1 MVIVGSTVTGHP
13 RPPAESHPRLGTS
26 ASVSTRE
33 DPSHHVRCATGD
45 HGCPAGDDLSARASV
60 MNGAGDTSTSAP
72 PAYQPVAPPGIIR
85 ATRPPP
91 AVTVNRRPA
100 TSADA
105 DASTIR
111 SFTPPRH
118 TAYAHVTPG
127 AIP

>member
-1 MVIVGSTVTGHP
+1 MVVVGSTATGHT
-13 RPPAESHPRLGTS
+13 RPPAESPPRLGTS

-45 HGCPAGDDLSARASV
+45 HGCPAGDDLSARASI

-72 PAYQPVAPPGIIR
+72 PAYQPVAPPGTTPG
-85 ATRPPP
+85 TRPPP

-105 DASTIR
+105 DAITIPSFSPPPPTPYSTR
-111 SFTPPRH
+111 TPPQ
-118 TAYAHVTPG
+118 
-127 AIP
+127 